1 MGALIDSSVL
11 MAAERGSLD
20 LDSLWREYSKVDFAI
35 AAISAS
41 ELLHG
46 VLRAKGQARRARR
59 EAFVEAILNT
69 FPVLAFDELAARSH
83 ARLWAKLASK
93 GRTLGAHDLIIA
105 ATAIARGLDVVT
117 RDERSFPRIP
127 ELRVIRW

>member
-1 MGALIDSSVL
+1 MGALIDSTVL
-11 MAAERGSLD
+11 IAAERGTLD
-20 LDSLWREYSKVDFAI
+20 LDDLRRKYADIDFAI
-35 AAISAS
+35 AAITAS

-46 VLRAKGQARRARR
+46 VHRAKGQARRARR

-69 FPVLAFDELAARSH
+69 LPVLAFDELAARVH
-83 ARLWAKLASK
+83 ARLWAELASK
-93 GRTLGAHDLIIA
+93 GRSIGAHDLIIA

-127 ELRVIRW
+127 GLKVIRW